1 MITAGL
7 TTSFKREVLL
17 GVHDFS
23 VDVIKIALYTSSADL
38 GPNTTVYSAT
48 NEISGE
54 GYIAGGNVLL
64 NVTVQQGNGVG
75 YVSFSNPTW
84 PGTSF
89 TTRGALMYNFT
100 KSGKAIGVFNFGTD
114 QTTVNQGFI
123 IQLPT
128 NNPETAVIRVM

>member
-89 TTRGALMYNFT
+89 TTRGALIYNFT